1 VGVKH
6 YSTLNQNH
14 MSKSKQM
21 FTEMREQE
29 IDDQYLDDTY
39 QVQEWEWKSR
49 ERVSSKTQSDRTTL
63 ILNDLFSSF
72 GEIFSDYENRKK
84 TIE

>member
-1 VGVKH
+1 
-6 YSTLNQNH
+6 

-39 QVQEWEWKSR
+39 QVQEWEWESR

-63 ILNDLFSSF
+63 ILNDLFSYF
-72 GEIFSDYENRKK
+72 GEIFSDYESRKK

>member
-1 VGVKH
+1 
-6 YSTLNQNH
+6 

>member
-1 VGVKH
+1 
-6 YSTLNQNH
+6 
-14 MSKSKQM
+14 M

-39 QVQEWEWKSR
+39 QIQEWESR

-63 ILNDLFSSF
+63 ILNDLFSYF
-72 GEIFSDYENRKK
+72 NEIFSDYESRKK

>member
-1 VGVKH
+1 
-6 YSTLNQNH
+6 

-39 QVQEWEWKSR
+39 HVQEWESR

-63 ILNDLFSSF
+63 ILNDLFSYF
-72 GEIFSDYENRKK
+72 GEIFSDYESRKK
-84 TIE
+84 TNE